1 MLFRVSPDNELLPT
15 LTYSHGLSRIID
27 LPCHPR
33 TINPSFPY
41 NKKLQAA
48 LQGKKLLLEE
58 TNFSLEEIQTHY
70 RNGYCTYQPAMI
82 KNHKQIM
89 CVRCGNNQLKLFA
102 SFHCARCRRK
112 CTYCRNCVMMG
123 RLSECTPLLS
133 WTGPDTPIPAA
144 CRLDWQGTLSSGQ
157 QHASEKIVAAVEQSM
172 EMLVWAVCGAGKT
185 ELLFK
190 GMERALQ
197 LKKRVCIA
205 TPRTDVVLELAPRL
219 QQVFPDIN
227 VIALYGGSEDKLT
240 YSPLLISTTHQ
251 LYRYEKAFDLVILD
265 EMDAFPYSVDKTL
278 QYAVRKAR
286 KQNSSMVYLTATPN
300 KSWQRKCQDN
310 KIDYVT
316 IPARFHQHP
325 LPVPQFVWC
334 GNWEK
339 KLHRE
344 KLPFTLLT
352 WLKERL
358 ITDRQVLLF
367 LPKIAYLQKVMSILS
382 QLDSNIESVYA
393 ADPMR
398 VEKVKRM
405 RNKEIKLLITTT
417 ILERGVT
424 FPNID
429 VAVLGAEDAVFTASA
444 LIQIAGRAGRSVKN
458 PFGDVAFFHYG
469 KTKSMVE
476 AKQQI
481 TNSNK
486 EAAKKGMLLPGMGGG
501 K

>member
-1 MLFRVSPDNELLPT
+1 MLFRLSPDNELLPT
-15 LTYSHGLSRIID
+15 LTYSPGLSRIID

-41 NKKLQAA
+41 NKKLQSA

-58 TNFSLEEIQTHY
+58 TTFSLEEIQTHY
-70 RNGYCTYQPAMI
+70 RNGYCTYQPAII

-89 CVRCGNNQLKLFA
+89 CVRCGNDQLKLFA
-102 SFHCARCRRK
+102 SFYCARCRRK

-133 WTGPDTPIPAA
+133 WTGPDAPIPAV

-157 QHASEKIVAAVEQSM
+157 QHASEKIVTAVEQSM

-190 GMERALQ
+190 GIERALQ

-227 VIALYGGSEDKLT
+227 VIVLYGGSEDKLT

-300 KSWQRKCQDN
+300 KSWQRKCHDN

-325 LPVPQFVWC
+325 LPVPHFVWC
-334 GNWEK
+334 GNWDK
-339 KLHRE
+339 KLRRE

-352 WLKERL
+352 WLK
-358 ITDRQVLLF
+358 D
-367 LPKIAYLQKVMSILS
+367 
-382 QLDSNIESVYA
+382 
-393 ADPMR
+393 
-398 VEKVKRM
+398 
-405 RNKEIKLLITTT
+405 
-417 ILERGVT
+417 
-424 FPNID
+424 
-429 VAVLGAEDAVFTASA
+429 
-444 LIQIAGRAGRSVKN
+444 
-458 PFGDVAFFHYG
+458 
-469 KTKSMVE
+469 
-476 AKQQI
+476 
-481 TNSNK
+481 
-486 EAAKKGMLLPGMGGG
+486 
-501 K
+501 